1 MRAADLARRAMY
13 EAATLGWSS
22 RAIVLPAARQVRHG
36 VVVDGTTDLVVEGFA
51 RSGNSLAVA
60 AIAAAQPGPIRIA
73 HHVHAP
79 AHVLEAVRL
88 RRPVLLVIREPAYAA
103 IALVESKPFLT
114 PNDAV
119 RGWARFHEPL
129 LRVRSRLV
137 VATFEQVHED
147 LASVVERVNERFG
160 TGLVPPGAAD
170 VAAATDDAGSYFAER
185 EGRGL
190 PLIGRTGAPA
200 PVDGRPSR
208 PSGGTLERAQRLYR
222 AFVSA

>member
-1 MRAADLARRAMY
+1 
-13 EAATLGWSS
+13 
-22 RAIVLPAARQVRHG
+22 VLPAARRVHHG
-36 VVVDGTTDLVVEGFA
+36 VVVDGTTELVVEGFA

-60 AIAAAQPGPIRIA
+60 AIAAAQPGPMRIA

-88 RRPVLLVIREPAYAA
+88 RRPVLLVIREPADAA

-114 PNDAV
+114 PDAAL
-119 RGWARFHEPL
+119 RGWVRFHEPL
-129 LRVRSRLV
+129 VRVRDRIV

-147 LASVVERVNERFG
+147 LASVVERLNERFG
-160 TGLVPPGAAD
+160 TTLVPPS
-170 VAAATDDAGSYFAER
+170 AGTPVDPERYFAER

-190 PLIGRTGAPA
+190 PLIGRTGTGDATA
-200 PVDGRPSR
+200 DVRVSR
-208 PSGGTLERAQRLYR
+208 PSQRMLERAQRLYR